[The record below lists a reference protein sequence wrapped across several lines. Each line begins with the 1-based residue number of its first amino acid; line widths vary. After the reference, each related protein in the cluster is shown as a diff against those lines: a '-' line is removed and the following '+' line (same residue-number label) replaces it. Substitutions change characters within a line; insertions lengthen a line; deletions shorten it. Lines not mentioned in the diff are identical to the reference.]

1 MKDTRDNAFAELIAP
16 HVDALYRAAY
26 RLAGNRADAED
37 LFQDTCVR
45 AFANLAELE
54 RVDRPKA
61 WLIKVQY
68 RVFLDA
74 ARRRRK
80 SPLRPMPGDPDAP
93 SLKSGEPGPD
103 DQTEAS
109 LTARRLLAAWP
120 QLEPDQRALLALQAE
135 GYSLAEIA
143 AVTDLSTNVL
153 KARLHRA
160 RVRLGKLLGLR
171 EHSAALATEKL
182 T

>member
-1 MKDTRDNAFAELIAP
+1 MKDSHDNALAELIAP

-45 AFANLAELE
+45 AFANLAELR
-54 RVDRPKA
+54 RVDRPRA

-74 ARRRRK
+74 ARHRRK
-80 SPLRPMPGDPDAP
+80 SPLRPMPDDPDTLAMT
-93 SLKSGEPGPD
+93 SGEPGPD

-109 LTARRLLAAWP
+109 LTARRIRAAWRH
-120 QLEPDQRALLALQAE
+120 LETDQRALLALQAE
-135 GYSLAEIA
+135 GYTLAEIGA
-143 AVTDLSTNVL
+143 ITDLSTNVL

-160 RVRLGKLLGLR
+160 RVRLGKLLGLP
-171 EHSAALATEKL
+171 EHSAALATES
-182 T
+182 